1 MVETAIC
8 TVATCNYFHFAK
20 TVMESIAKTGT
31 AAERFVFL
39 VDATSDDNPYS
50 SNLFRT
56 ITLERISIPK
66 RQQTYF
72 THSAFEMSAL
82 SKPFIVDYLL
92 HHGYTRVL
100 YIDADTYV
108 YHSLD
113 RTIGQLDYH
122 DGLFTPHITRS
133 LDDEH
138 TPNDLDVLTNG
149 TINTGFFALK
159 ACNTTGALL
168 KWWQEKVIHDCYN
181 EAQRGVFV
189 EQKWID
195 LIASL
200 FPTFVLDRSPGM
212 NVAYWNL
219 PHKQMTKT
227 GVTYYVDAAPLI
239 FFHFSGFDPH
249 NPSVLSKYDTRFL
262 KRGMPEPIPEL
273 IAEYVDRL
281 KANGLDLYGNQPYRF
296 DYFSDGKTFISPL
309 IRKAYRNNESIQR
322 VYGEDPFNVNKDPG
336 FGATYNLQAYGPKN
350 PVTPIL
356 VAFHSAEEEARRM
369 FPNPVGASAIGL
381 ARWFLQWGLAKYRVD
396 EAFWRPVEMFI
407 ADMQG
412 GESPG
417 SSSVSKLSRWVL
429 GLRAT
434 ARPTGTNPDGGN
446 ATGASSLNRLMQ
458 TIGRCGWRLLSK
470 FISADTRARIKIW
483 LIEKSAG
490 RVPAKQSGKERRSE

>member
-8 TVATCNYFHFAK
+8 TVATRSYFHLAK

-39 VDATSDDNPYS
+39 VDATSDNSPYS

-56 ITLERISIPK
+56 ITLESIPVPK
-66 RQQTYF
+66 RQQTCF

-82 SKPFIVDYLL
+82 SKPFVVDYLL

-113 RTIGQLDYH
+113 CAIGQLDYH

-138 TPNDLDVLTNG
+138 RPNDLVILTAG

-159 ACNTTGALL
+159 ACGTTGALL
-168 KWWQEKVIHDCYN
+168 KWWQEKVIHDCYD
-181 EAQRGVFV
+181 EPQRGVFV
-189 EQKWID
+189 EQRWID
-195 LIASL
+195 LISSL

-212 NVAYWNL
+212 NVAHWNL
-219 PHKQMTKT
+219 PHRQITKT
-227 GVTYYVDAAPLI
+227 GAKYYVDATPLI

-262 KRGMPEPIPEL
+262 KKGMPEPIPEL
-273 IAEYVDRL
+273 ITEYVDRL
-281 KANGLDLYGNQPYRF
+281 KANGLDLYANQPYRF
-296 DYFSDGKTFISPL
+296 DYFSDGKTLISPL
-309 IRKAYRNNESIQR
+309 VRKVYRNDKSIQR
-322 VYGEDPFNVNKDPG
+322 VYGEDPFDVNKDPG
-336 FGATYNLQAYGPKN
+336 FGATYNRQIFGPKN

-369 FPNPVGASAIGL
+369 FPNPAGASAIGL
-381 ARWFLQWGLAKYRVD
+381 ARWFLQWGLAKYSVD
-396 EAFWRPVEMFI
+396 EVFWRPIEMFI
-407 ADMQG
+407 AEMKG

-417 SSSVSKLSRWVL
+417 SSWISKLSGWALVL
-429 GLRAT
+429 REI
-434 ARPTGTNPDGGN
+434 ARPPRTIPQAGN
-446 ATGASSLNRLMQ
+446 AIGASPLNRLMQ
-458 TIGRCGWRLLSK
+458 TIGKFGWSLLSK
-470 FISADTRARIKIW
+470 SISAEKRARIKTW
-483 LIEKSAG
+483 LIAKSG
-490 RVPAKQSGKERRSE
+490 RL